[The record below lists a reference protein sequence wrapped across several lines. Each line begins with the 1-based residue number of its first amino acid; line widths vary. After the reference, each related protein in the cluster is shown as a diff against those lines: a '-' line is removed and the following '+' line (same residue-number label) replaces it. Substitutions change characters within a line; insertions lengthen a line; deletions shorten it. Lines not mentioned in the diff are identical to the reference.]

1 MKPVAADYWRGSHV
15 RMVLAMVLFALTML
29 GHTPAYA
36 ASEDDTDVAR
46 AQFQQ
51 AIGNGDV
58 QQARRILNGLT
69 DGIARVIAFAS
80 YNERFSGMRKL
91 ESQNKPAVYEQM
103 ALFLSTV
110 NSEALFK
117 GDWNSVVPSNH
128 SLSGTVKDDTSSQ
141 PLVGVKV
148 IVAGHEAITDANGTF
163 SLTGLPEGTFDLYVF
178 APGFSSFGGSW
189 IIRAGATDRPRSFML
204 HSTAPKKKVVGTE
217 TIEGTVVDAQSGEP
231 IAGAQFMIHTDAS
244 LPRRA
249 ETDSQGHFTLAG
261 VHTGLS
267 ELSIFPPNVLYHLPF
282 GQKVNISG
290 GGKTHTVVWKLER
303 TKGSMAIAAGAWIGK
318 VLRADTEEPV
328 EGARIGFGESWV
340 TTDKDGRFT
349 LALPETGESIGIE
362 DLQKMDNLSPAEK
375 RQALDKLYAT
385 MASGGSQ
392 PADKSYLVKAN
403 HNNFSEFSKSYPANR
418 DKKQEMIIHLDPL
431 KIGDVEGIV
440 VDANT
445 GKPVAS
451 ATIQV
456 QSLIAQSKP
465 DGTFLIEKLHSG
477 DLLLQAKAKRYRA
490 AENKITLKPL
500 GKEKTRFELEPITTG
515 TVTGVALN
523 ATDQKPLT
531 NVKIELG
538 ARTAMTDA
546 QGHFEMQD
554 MDAGDATVQGSKPV
568 FKPAS
573 QGVQV
578 IAAESVNVT
587 LKLEPITTGT
597 VTGVALNAADQK
609 PLANVKITLGT
620 LSTTTDAQGQFK
632 LLEVQAGDA
641 LVGGNK
647 EVFKPASQGVQVQ
660 AAKSVDVTLKLEP
673 ITTGTVTGLV
683 LNAADQKPLAGATIA
698 AGSKTATTDAKGK
711 FTLSNM
717 GVGPL
722 TVQASKPV
730 FKPGSAG
737 IEVKAAESMNV
748 TLKLE
753 PITVGTVTGLALNVA
768 NQQPLAGVKVSLG
781 TLSTTTDAQGRFKL
795 SNVHAGDALVQGSK
809 AVFKAATQGVK
820 VQAAKSVDVTLK
832 LEPITVG
839 TVTGVALN
847 AATQNPLAGVKVTLG
862 ALTAMTDAQGR
873 FKLIDVH
880 AGDTKVEG
888 SKDVFKPASQG
899 VRVQAAKSVDVTLKL
914 EPITTGAVTGR
925 ALNAATQKPLAGVK
939 VTLGAFS
946 AITDAQGRFKLPD
959 VHAGDALVLGN
970 KAVFKAASQGVK
982 VQAAKSVDV
991 TLKLEPITVGT
1002 VTGVALNAVDQK
1014 PLAGVA
1020 ITAGSKSA
1028 TTDATGRFMFS
1039 DMGAGPLT
1047 VQASKP
1053 VFKPGSA
1060 GVEVI
1065 AAGSVNVTLK
1075 LEPITT
1081 GTVTGLALNAAT
1093 QKPLAGVKVTL
1104 GTLSATTDKQGRF
1117 KLSDVHAG
1125 SVTVGGSKDVFKPAT
1140 QDVKVQAAKSVDVT
1154 LKLEPITTASISG
1167 IVVDNKTQKPIAG
1180 VRVSAGD
1187 KADETDAKGYF
1198 ALEKITAGQIALVSR
1213 HPDYKTNDLAIKL
1226 KAGRAYDQKVEMELR
1241 REDVMELEAA
1251 LKKKGTV
1258 DLYGIHFDSGKD
1270 QFLPSSLSTLQA
1282 VSEVIKASSGK
1293 VFELSGH
1300 TDSDGADNYN
1310 QNLSERRAKT
1320 VIKWL
1325 VAHGVSAD
1333 QLRARG
1339 YGETKPVVPNNTKAG
1354 KALNRRA
1361 QLRVIK

>member
-1 MKPVAADYWRGSHV
+1 MKPIAADCWRMISHAH
-15 RMVLAMVLFALTML
+15 MFLAMVLFALTMF

-36 ASEDDTDVAR
+36 ASEDDTDLAR

-51 AIGNGDV
+51 AIGDGDV
-58 QQARRILNGLT
+58 QQARRILNGLA
-69 DGIARVIAFAS
+69 DGIARTVVFSS
-80 YNERFSGMRKL
+80 YDARFGAMRKL
-91 ESQNKPAVYEQM
+91 ESQNKPAAYEQM
-103 ALFLSTV
+103 ALFLSSIDSNT
-110 NSEALFK
+110 LFK
-117 GDWNSVVPSNH
+117 ADWNSVAPSNH
-128 SLSGTVKDDTSSQ
+128 ALSGTVKDDTSSQ
-141 PLVGVKV
+141 PLAGVKV
-148 IVAGHEAITDANGTF
+148 IVAGHEATTDANGTF
-163 SLTGLPEGTFDLYVF
+163 SLTGLPEGTFGLYVF

-189 IIRAGATDRPRSFML
+189 IIRAGATDRPQKFTL
-204 HSTAPKKKVVGTE
+204 HSTAPKNKVAGTE

-231 IAGAQFMIHTDAS
+231 IAGAVFMIVPLKGDLS
-244 LPRRA
+244 SVKRA
-249 ETDSQGHFTLAG
+249 KADSQGHFTLTG
-261 VHTGLS
+261 VHAVTS
-267 ELSIFPPNVLYHLPF
+267 DISIQPENLLYHLPF
-282 GQKVNISG
+282 GQRVNISG

-303 TKGSMAIAAGAWIGK
+303 TKGSMAIPAGGWAGK

-328 EGARIGFGESWV
+328 EGVRIGIGKNWT

-349 LALPETGESIGIE
+349 LALPDSGESMGIE
-362 DLQKMDNLSPAEK
+362 DIQKMDKLSPAEK
-375 RQALDKLYAT
+375 RQALDKFYAM
-385 MASGGSQ
+385 MASGGAQ
-392 PADKSYLVKAN
+392 PADKSYLVKAT

-431 KIGDVEGIV
+431 KIGDIEGIV
-440 VDANT
+440 VDAKT

-456 QSLIAQSKP
+456 QSQATQSKP
-465 DGTFLIEKLHSG
+465 DGTFMFEKLHSG

-523 ATDQKPLT
+523 ATDQKPLA

-538 ARTAMTDA
+538 TRTAMTDA
-546 QGHFEMQD
+546 EGRFKLQD
-554 MDAGDATVQGSKPV
+554 IDAGDATVLGSKDV

-578 IAAESVNVT
+578 IAAESVDVT
-587 LKLEPITTGT
+587 LKLDPITTGT

-609 PLANVKITLGT
+609 PLAGVKVSLGT
-620 LSTTTDAQGQFK
+620 LSTTTDAQGRFK
-632 LLEVQAGDA
+632 LLDVQAGDT
-641 LVGGNK
+641 LVGGHK
-647 EVFKPASQGVQVQ
+647 DVFKPASQGVQVQ

-673 ITTGTVTGLV
+673 ITVGTVTGV
-683 LNAADQKPLAGATIA
+683 VVSAADQKPLAGAIIT
-698 AGSKTATTDAKGK
+698 AGSKTATSDAEGK
-711 FTLSNM
+711 FTLADM
-717 GVGPL
+717 GAGPL
-722 TVQASKPV
+722 TVEASKPV

-753 PITVGTVTGLALNVA
+753 PITVGTVTGVALNA
-768 NQQPLAGVKVSLG
+768 ADQKPLAGVKVSLG

-795 SNVHAGDALVQGSK
+795 LDVQAGDALVGGYK
-809 AVFKAATQGVK
+809 DVFKPASQGVK
-820 VQAAKSVDVTLK
+820 VLAAKSVDVTLK

-847 AATQNPLAGVKVTLG
+847 AATKKPLAGVKVTLG
-862 ALTAMTDAQGR
+862 SLATTTDAQGH
-873 FKLIDVH
+873 FKLSGVH

-888 SKDVFKPASQG
+888 SKDVFKPASQ
-899 VRVQAAKSVDVTLKL
+899 S
-914 EPITTGAVTGR
+914 
-925 ALNAATQKPLAGVK
+925 VK
-939 VTLGAFS
+939 V
-946 AITDAQGRFKLPD
+946 I
-959 VHAGDALVLGN
+959 
-970 KAVFKAASQGVK
+970 
-982 VQAAKSVDV
+982 AAKSVDV

-1002 VTGVALNAVDQK
+1002 VTGVALNAAD
-1014 PLAGVA
+1014 
-1020 ITAGSKSA
+1020 
-1028 TTDATGRFMFS
+1028 
-1039 DMGAGPLT
+1039 
-1047 VQASKP
+1047 
-1053 VFKPGSA
+1053 
-1060 GVEVI
+1060 
-1065 AAGSVNVTLK
+1065 
-1075 LEPITT
+1075 
-1081 GTVTGLALNAAT
+1081 
-1093 QKPLAGVKVTL
+1093 QKPLAGVKVSL
-1104 GTLSATTDKQGRF
+1104 GTLSTTTDAQGRF

-1140 QDVKVQAAKSVDVT
+1140 QGVKVPAAKNVNVT

-1167 IVVDNKTQKPIAG
+1167 IIVDKKSQKPIAG
-1180 VRVSAGD
+1180 VRVSAGNL
-1187 KADETDAKGYF
+1187 ADESDAKGHYS
-1198 ALEKITAGQIALVSR
+1198 LERITAGQIALISR
-1213 HPDYKTNDLAIKL
+1213 HPDYKTNELAIKL
-1226 KAGRAYDQKVEMELR
+1226 KAGRAYDQKVEMEPR

-1293 VFELSGH
+1293 LFELSGH

-1325 VAHGVSAD
+1325 VAHGVNPD
-1333 QLRARG
+1333 QLKARG
-1339 YGETKPVVPNNTKAG
+1339 YGESKPVVPNNTEAG

-1361 QLRVIK
+1361 QLREIK